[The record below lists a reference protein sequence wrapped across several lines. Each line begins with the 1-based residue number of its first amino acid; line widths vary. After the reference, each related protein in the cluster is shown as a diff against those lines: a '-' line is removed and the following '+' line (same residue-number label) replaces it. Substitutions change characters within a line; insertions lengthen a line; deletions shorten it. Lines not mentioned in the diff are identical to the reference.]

1 MKIEMIVTGDERIN
15 RALKKISGK
24 EAKSLMR
31 KSMRPA
37 LKPVLQEAKSNAPSD
52 TGQLKKNIKIK
63 AMKRS
68 RTHFGVRVSM
78 QIPGQKEN
86 TQRPF
91 YAAFVE
97 LGTKKRKTTSGA
109 NRGTVRRQDFMRNAY
124 KTKREQAFRIY
135 RVLVT
140 RGIRRIAAGA

>member
-24 EAKSLMR
+24 EAKGLMR

-68 RTHFGVRVSM
+68 RSSFGMRVSM
-78 QIPGQKEN
+78 GRPGQKDN
-86 TQRPF
+86 TGKAF
-91 YAAFVE
+91 YGAFLE
-97 LGTKKRKTTSGA
+97 LGTQDRATQSGA
-109 NRGTVRRQDFMRNAY
+109 NRGTIKRRDFIRNAY
-124 KTKREQAFRIY
+124 KTKQDHAYRIY
-135 RVLVT
+135 RTLVT